1 MKCVDETFVKQSKLI
16 LLIKF
21 TLLYVQLQCY
31 VKNLTNSYFVKYF
44 LNEKIIKALT
54 ILSTKMNKQPYKV
67 LFRER
72 FERIWKSSFFP
83 KYAEHHIDI
92 IVLLSTCNGAQNFP
106 CQDKSPALCT
116 DNIIGFQLLPLLLH
130 VRKNEDKISCEDYW
144 K

>member
-1 MKCVDETFVKQSKLI
+1 MIDSYILKYVYSVKCVDETFVKQSKLI

-21 TLLYVQLQCY
+21 TLLYVQLQCS
-31 VKNLTNSYFVKYF
+31 VDNLKNSYFVKYIF
-44 LNEKIIKALT
+44 SEWEDY
-54 ILSTKMNKQPYKV
+54 STKMNKQPYKV

-116 DNIIGFQLLPLLLH
+116 DNIIGSQLLPLLLH
-130 VRKNEDKISCEDYW
+130 RGGRSMAG
-144 K
+144 